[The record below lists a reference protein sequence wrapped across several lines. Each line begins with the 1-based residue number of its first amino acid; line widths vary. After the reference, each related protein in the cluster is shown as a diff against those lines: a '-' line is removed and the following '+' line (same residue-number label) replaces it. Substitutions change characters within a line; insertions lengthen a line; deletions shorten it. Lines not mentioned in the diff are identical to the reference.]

1 MLSEWVNDYFLVR
14 SQQCFQLYH
23 GENKLHFN
31 EIMMFSAQYS
41 VDKHARWNFIV
52 LVRWSNSPR
61 VDLLFHS
68 DTVFWFPANYSLN
81 TELVAEHTNFIVF
94 GLTRAGIEVTTYRT
108 WGEYTNHYTTDM
120 VSFMLSPILLAH
132 CCCVEKAIR
141 STPIPQLVLPPSST
155 SNRR

>member
-1 MLSEWVNDYFLVR
+1 MKKVVES
-14 SQQCFQLYH
+14 
-23 GENKLHFN
+23 
-31 EIMMFSAQYS
+31 QYS

-94 GLTRAGIEVTTYRT
+94 GLTRAGIHVISHEL
-108 WGEYTNHYTTDM
+108 W
-120 VSFMLSPILLAH
+120 
-132 CCCVEKAIR
+132 
-141 STPIPQLVLPPSST
+141 
-155 SNRR
+155 